1 MAPPPAKRPAPV
13 DEDERKREAAKRAA
27 EIAARVNQKANP
39 SASAS
44 PAPLDPNSTQAKLA
58 AIKAKIE
65 AQAPKA
71 SPSPT
76 PASSVQPTPKVGLS
90 LEAIK
95 ARAAVSL
102 SKATSSPPIPQSATP
117 PTQRGL
123 SKLDEIKARVAASK
137 SASSTPPN
145 AGLSTPD
152 DDGPPQRP
160 PPLKSGVGYQGPPL
174 EAEPKEPV
182 REAGRGG
189 LATALHP
196 SLIARD
202 FKAKQAQLKPG
213 QKEKGKHTQQQAEE
227 EEADEE
233 ESREK
238 TPALGFED
246 GQNPYMIDWSI
257 YPGWKKKERKTR
269 GRLNI
274 THSMDARPIMERE
287 NKRRQAQALKAMN
300 KQLEEQRAVE
310 TEEEARMRALTV
322 QEPPEVEWWD
332 EEFANQD
339 PDTNPN
345 ITDIVTIPM
354 MIEKPQK
361 KLERKPFVLPLTQK
375 EHKKKRRLRRA
386 AAHQELTQKI
396 RLGLEPTPAPK
407 LTKQNF
413 MRVMPEE
420 AISNPT
426 LVEHLVNQQVE
437 ERQTKHVE
445 ENESRKL
452 SKEERLEKTKAQA
465 ERNAKMGLKQLVFSI
480 ALGTNPP
487 YQLLTK
493 HKYLLQQNASQ
504 WHDITGV
511 GVVMPRFTLLF
522 IEGGELSTRH
532 YKHLVVNRIKYL
544 KILSE
549 ARDRD
554 ASLTIPSEDDKRNH
568 DDASKPVEKD
578 PTAKLIFEGEIRK
591 RSFKKWGGLRKYSSE
606 AYASMTLEKF
616 GLSSFVSQAIPDV
629 EALLAERESKD
640 VPFKGYY
647 LIPFLGE
654 EKGKA
659 DKPQLDRLGN
669 ILNEDVR
676 QLERDIKGNP
686 NGAEDEGED
695 DDDAMED

>member
-1 MAPPPAKRPAPV
+1 MAPSSAKRPAPV
-13 DEDERKREAAKRAA
+13 DEDERKKEAAKRAA
-27 EIAARVNQKANP
+27 EIAARVSQKGNP

-65 AQAPKA
+65 AQAPKV

-76 PASSVQPTPKVGLS
+76 PASSIQPTPKVGLS

-95 ARAAVSL
+95 ARTAVSL
-102 SKATSSPPIPQSATP
+102 SKANNSAPIPQTTTAP
-117 PTQRGL
+117 AQRGL

-137 SASSTPPN
+137 STSSTPPN
-145 AGLSTPD
+145 ARLSTPD
-152 DDGPPQRP
+152 DDAPPQQQSSFKP
-160 PPLKSGVGYQGPPL
+160 GVGYQGPPL
-174 EAEPKEPV
+174 ADEPKEPV
-182 REAGRGG
+182 REAGKGG

-202 FKAKQAQLKPG
+202 LKYKQAQPKPG
-213 QKEKGKHTQQQAEE
+213 QKGKSKHIQQQVEE
-227 EEADEE
+227 EEAGEE
-233 ESREK
+233 ESREQ
-238 TPALGFED
+238 TPALGIQD
-246 GQNPYMIDWSI
+246 GQNPYMIDWSV
-257 YPGWKKKERKTR
+257 YPGWKPRKFR

-287 NKRRQAQALKAMN
+287 NKRREAQALKALN
-300 KQLEEQRAVE
+300 KQLEEQSAVE
-310 TEEEARMRALTV
+310 TEEEARMRAFTV
-322 QEPPEVEWWD
+322 QPPPEVEWWD
-332 EEFANQD
+332 EDFANQD
-339 PDTNPN
+339 VDTNPN
-345 ITDIVTIPM
+345 ITDIVTIPVPM
-354 MIEKPQK
+354 EKPQK

-375 EHKKKRRLRRA
+375 ENKKKRRLRRA

-426 LVEHLVNQQVE
+426 LVEHLVNQQIE

-445 ENESRKL
+445 ANESRKL

-480 ALGTNPP
+480 ALGSAPP

-504 WHDITGV
+504 WHDISGV
-511 GVVMPRFTLLF
+511 GIVMPRFTLLF
-522 IEGGELSTRH
+522 VEGGELSTRH
-532 YKHLVVNRIKYL
+532 LKHLVVNRIKYL
-544 KILSE
+544 KILAE

-554 ASLTIPSEDDKRNH
+554 SSLIVPSELDRQNH
-568 DDASKPVEKD
+568 DKGPNPVEKD

-591 RSFKKWGGLRKYSSE
+591 RVFKKWGGLRNFSSE
-606 AYASMTLEKF
+606 AYARTQLEKF
-616 GLSSFVSQAIPDV
+616 GVASFISQAIPDV
-629 EALLAERESKD
+629 EALLAERESED
-640 VPFKGYY
+640 VCFKGYY
-647 LIPFLGE
+647 LTPFIGD
-654 EKGKA
+654 EKSKA
-659 DKPQLDRLGN
+659 DKPQLERLGK
-669 ILNEDVR
+669 ILNEDVL
-676 QLERDIKGNP
+676 QLERDLKGKQ
-686 NGAEDEGED
+686 NGAEDE
-695 DDDAMED
+695 DDAMED